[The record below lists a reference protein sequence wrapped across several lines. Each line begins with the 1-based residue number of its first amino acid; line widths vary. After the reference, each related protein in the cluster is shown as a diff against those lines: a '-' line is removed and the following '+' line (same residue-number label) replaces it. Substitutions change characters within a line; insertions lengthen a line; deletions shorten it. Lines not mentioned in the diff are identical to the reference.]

1 MNNILEKICGQPDGI
16 LTQLNNISYAV
27 GLILLGFLG
36 QVNELSLSTS
46 LTLLDQLRFSS
57 PGDAWRSFVEIYAP
71 LLLKWNREA
80 GLQNADAEDVAQE
93 TLTAVMSEIAN
104 FSRERE
110 GSFRKWLRQ
119 IAINRIKRFYQK
131 KPNLKPLESVPDQ
144 DFAKTIETFPY
155 AENYYVEVL
164 QSALFHIFKEFRG
177 LSWEAFLD
185 SLVLN
190 RPIDEVARE
199 LGITVN
205 AVYVARHRIM
215 ARLTEVVKDLIDDD
229 DLPPLTM
236 SLVEQ
241 ITAESADTIRKHLSG
256 MDSP

>member
-1 MNNILEKICGQPDGI
+1 M
-16 LTQLNNISYAV
+16 
-27 GLILLGFLG
+27 
-36 QVNELSLSTS
+36 
-46 LTLLDQLRFSS
+46 TLLDQLRFST
-57 PGDAWRSFVEIYAP
+57 PGDAWRSFVDIYAP

-93 TLTAVMSEIAN
+93 TMAAVMSEIGN

-131 KPNLKPLESVPDQ
+131 KPSLKPLESVPDQ
-144 DFAKTIETFPY
+144 DFAKPIEAFPY
-155 AENYYVEVL
+155 AENYYIEVL
-164 QSALFHIFKEFRG
+164 QSALLHIFKEFRG

-190 RPIDEVARE
+190 RPVENVAKD

-229 DLPPLTM
+229 DLPPLSV

-241 ITAESADTIRKHLSG
+241 ITAESAATIRKQLS
-256 MDSP
+256 DRNSP